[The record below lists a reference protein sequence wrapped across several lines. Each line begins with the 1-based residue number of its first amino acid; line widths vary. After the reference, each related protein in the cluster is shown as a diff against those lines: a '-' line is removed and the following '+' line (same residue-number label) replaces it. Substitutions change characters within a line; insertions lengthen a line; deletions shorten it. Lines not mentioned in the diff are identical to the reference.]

1 MSGCAALNRPRLDEP
16 TCMEEYMRLSDEVF
30 KSLEQVVSGLT
41 GCSSFDEQKSFLR
54 HNGVNARQFVDLME
68 TFRTCKELNEF
79 VDKFQSIDPLDEEDS
94 IMRIF
99 AENSSDAIL
108 ASYSMRDLQ
117 RMYYAV
123 YGQAATSSYTKTR
136 IVIALKDRMHA
147 MRRAEA
153 FARRLDEMES
163 RL

>member
-1 MSGCAALNRPRLDEP
+1 
-16 TCMEEYMRLSDEVF
+16 MRLSDEVF
-30 KSLEQVVSGLT
+30 ESLEQVVSGLT

-54 HNGVNARQFVDLME
+54 HNGVNAQQLADLVE
-68 TFRTCKELNEF
+68 RFRTCKELNEF
-79 VDKFQSIDPLDEEDS
+79 INKFQAINPLDEEDS

-99 AENSSDAIL
+99 AENSADAIL

-136 IVIALKDRMHA
+136 IVTVLKDRMHA

-153 FARRLDEMES
+153 FTRRLDEMES
-163 RL
+163 RV